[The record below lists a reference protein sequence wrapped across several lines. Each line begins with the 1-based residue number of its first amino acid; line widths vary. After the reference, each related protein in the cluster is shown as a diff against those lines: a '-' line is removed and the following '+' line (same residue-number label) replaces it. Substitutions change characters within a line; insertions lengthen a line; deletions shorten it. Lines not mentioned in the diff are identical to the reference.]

1 MALPPD
7 LPRPVAS
14 VSVVTL
20 REGEEAT
27 YRAMEVLLVRRNKA
41 PYLGKWSFPGGS
53 IEPGETSREAAQRE
67 ALEETGIDVEVLDV
81 ADVIDSIHPPSEESP
96 GYHYCLIDFLAVPRG
111 PAEPVPSTDV
121 SEARWV
127 ALGELD
133 AYDLTPLARPVLE
146 RALRCYDERAVELDR
161 EWVAQQRADLAGQ
174 PPDNI
179 ETREQFIAFV
189 EVLAAEI
196 EGGGEEWENPDLL
209 RYLDAMAS
217 WSRDWFDKY
226 GEPEP
231 PPNWKVFGQILDAA
245 RFYE

>member
-1 MALPPD
+1 MAPTPE

-20 REGEEAT
+20 RPGTTVMRRE
-27 YRAMEVLLVRRNKA
+27 MEVLLVRRNKE

-53 IEPGETSREAAQRE
+53 IEPGETAREAARRE

-81 ADVIDSIHPPSEESP
+81 ADVIDSIHPPGDGSP

-111 PAEPVPSTDV
+111 SSDPVPNTDV

-133 AYDLTPLARPVLE
+133 AYDLTPLARPVLD
-146 RALRCYDERAVELDR
+146 RALRRYDERAIALDR
-161 EWVAQQRADLAGQ
+161 EWVAQQRASLADQ

-179 ETREQFIAFV
+179 ESREQFIAFV
-189 EVLAAEI
+189 ELLAAEI
-196 EGGGEEWENPDLL
+196 EQGGEEWENPDLL
-209 RYLDAMAS
+209 RYLDAMAA

-226 GEPEP
+226 GEPKP
-231 PPNWKVFGQILDAA
+231 PPNWKVFAQILDAA
-245 RFYE
+245 RDYE

>member
-1 MALPPD
+1 MVLRPD

-20 REGEEAT
+20 REGASAAAG
-27 YRAMEVLLVRRNKA
+27 AMEVLLVRRNKE

-53 IEPGETSREAAQRE
+53 IEPGETSREAARRE
-67 ALEETGIDVEVLDV
+67 AVEETGVDVEVLDV
-81 ADVIDSIHPPSEESP
+81 ADVIDSIHPPGDGSP
-96 GYHYCLIDFLAVPRG
+96 GFHYCLIDFLAVPRSA
-111 PAEPVPSTDV
+111 AEPVPNTDV

-127 ALGELD
+127 PLRELGG
-133 AYDLTPLARPVLE
+133 YDLTPLAHPVLE
-146 RALRCYDERAVELDR
+146 RALQRYRQWTIERDR
-161 EWVAQQRADLAGQ
+161 EWVAQQRAHLSGE

-179 ETREQFIAFV
+179 ETREQFVAFLETLV
-189 EVLAAEI
+189 EEFERSGDA
-196 EGGGEEWENPDLL
+196 WENPDLL
-209 RYLDAMAS
+209 RYLNAMAS
-217 WSRDWFDKY
+217 WTHDWFGKY